1 MNNDVFP
8 NKFKAALAAKQVQIG
23 CWSALSNPISTEVLG
38 LAGFDWLVL
47 DGEHAPN
54 DISTFIPQLMALKG
68 SASAPVVR
76 VPTNEPVI
84 IKRIL
89 DIGFYNFLIPFVETK
104 EEAEQAVASTRYP
117 PEGIR
122 GVSVSHRANM
132 FGTVADYFAQSNKNI
147 TILVQIESQQ
157 GVDNVDAIA
166 ATEGVDGIFVGPS
179 DLAAALGHLGNAS
192 HPDVQK
198 AIQHIFNRASA
209 HGKPNG
215 ILAPVEADA
224 RRYLEWGATFVAVG
238 SDLGV
243 FRSATQKLADTFK
256 KITTTATR
264 EMIDMTMKVGF
275 IGLGIMGK
283 PMSKNLLKAGY
294 SLVVADRNPEAIAD
308 VIAAG
313 AETAS
318 TAKAIAEQCDVIITM
333 LPNSP
338 HVKEVAL
345 GENGIIE
352 GAKPGTVL
360 IDMSSIAPLAS
371 REISEA
377 LKAKGID
384 MLDAPVSGGEPK
396 AIDGTLSVMVGG
408 DKAIFDKYYDLMKA
422 MAGSVVHTGEIGAGN
437 VTKLANQVIVALN
450 IAAMSEALTLAT
462 KAGVNPDLVYQAIRG
477 GLAGSTVLDAKAP
490 MVMDRNFKPGF
501 RIDLHIKD
509 LANALDTS
517 HGVGAQLPLTA
528 AVMEMMQALRA
539 DGLGTADHSAL
550 ACYYEKL
557 AKVEVTR

>member
-1 MNNDVFP
+1 
-8 NKFKAALAAKQVQIG
+8 
-23 CWSALSNPISTEVLG
+23 
-38 LAGFDWLVL
+38 
-47 DGEHAPN
+47 
-54 DISTFIPQLMALKG
+54 
-68 SASAPVVR
+68 
-76 VPTNEPVI
+76 
-84 IKRIL
+84 
-89 DIGFYNFLIPFVETK
+89 
-104 EEAEQAVASTRYP
+104 
-117 PEGIR
+117 
-122 GVSVSHRANM
+122 
-132 FGTVADYFAQSNKNI
+132 
-147 TILVQIESQQ
+147 
-157 GVDNVDAIA
+157 
-166 ATEGVDGIFVGPS
+166 
-179 DLAAALGHLGNAS
+179 
-192 HPDVQK
+192 
-198 AIQHIFNRASA
+198 
-209 HGKPNG
+209 
-215 ILAPVEADA
+215 
-224 RRYLEWGATFVAVG
+224 
-238 SDLGV
+238 
-243 FRSATQKLADTFK
+243 
-256 KITTTATR
+256 
-264 EMIDMTMKVGF
+264 MTMKVGF

-477 GLAGSTVLDAKAP
+477 GLAGSTV
-490 MVMDRNFKPGF
+490 MDRNFKPGF

>member
-1 MNNDVFP
+1 
-8 NKFKAALAAKQVQIG
+8 
-23 CWSALSNPISTEVLG
+23 
-38 LAGFDWLVL
+38 
-47 DGEHAPN
+47 
-54 DISTFIPQLMALKG
+54 
-68 SASAPVVR
+68 
-76 VPTNEPVI
+76 
-84 IKRIL
+84 
-89 DIGFYNFLIPFVETK
+89 
-104 EEAEQAVASTRYP
+104 
-117 PEGIR
+117 
-122 GVSVSHRANM
+122 
-132 FGTVADYFAQSNKNI
+132 
-147 TILVQIESQQ
+147 
-157 GVDNVDAIA
+157 
-166 ATEGVDGIFVGPS
+166 
-179 DLAAALGHLGNAS
+179 
-192 HPDVQK
+192 
-198 AIQHIFNRASA
+198 
-209 HGKPNG
+209 
-215 ILAPVEADA
+215 
-224 RRYLEWGATFVAVG
+224 
-238 SDLGV
+238 
-243 FRSATQKLADTFK
+243 
-256 KITTTATR
+256 
-264 EMIDMTMKVGF
+264 MTLKVGF

-283 PMSKNLLKAGY
+283 PMSKNLIKAGY
-294 SLVVADRNPEAIAD
+294 SLVVSDHNPQAVAE
-308 VIAAG
+308 VIASG
-313 AETAS
+313 AEAAT

-345 GENGIIE
+345 GENGIID
-352 GAKPGTVL
+352 GAKPGLVL

-377 LKAKGID
+377 LKAKGVD
-384 MLDAPVSGGEPK
+384 MLDAPVSGG
-396 AIDGTLSVMVGG
+396 
-408 DKAIFDKYYDLMKA
+408 DKAIFDKFYDLMKA

-539 DGLGTADHSAL
+539 DGLGTADHSAI

-557 AKVEVTR
+557 AKVEVAR